1 MNSSTFVRFGRE
13 NAGELRRAGATFLL
27 AIALALGAAVSG
39 CESTEGRS
47 GTVTTQAGD
56 TRFVELSTSD
66 LKARRAEVLKRYA
79 EIQRDVELKAGLPM
93 GVAIKD
99 DRALLG
105 ELYREA
111 HEIERELQRRFTR
124 GDPEVTMEMVGL
136 KW

>member
-1 MNSSTFVRFGRE
+1 MWFGVTRAANS
-13 NAGELRRAGATFLL
+13 RRTGLTLLL
-27 AIALALGAAVSG
+27 ATGLVVAVGICG

-47 GTVTTQAGD
+47 GAVTKNVGETQ
-56 TRFVELSTSD
+56 FSELSTSD
-66 LKARRAEVLKRYA
+66 LKARRVEVLKRYT

-111 HEIERELQRRFTR
+111 HEIDRELQRRFSR

>member
-1 MNSSTFVRFGRE
+1 MNWSTWVRFGVAR
-13 NAGELRRAGATFLL
+13 AAKRGRAGLTLLL
-27 AIALALGAAVSG
+27 ATGLAVAAGFCG
-39 CESTEGRS
+39 CESTEGRL
-47 GTVTTQAGD
+47 GEVDKTLVD
-56 TRFVELSTSD
+56 TRLAEFTTPELKT
-66 LKARRAEVLKRYA
+66 RRAEVLKRYA
-79 EIQRDVELKAGLPM
+79 EIQRDVEMKSGLPM

-111 HEIERELQRRFTR
+111 HEIDRELQRRFSR